1 MVHRARQ
8 FKIASQPLNEFNDME
23 KSLGEIVWRQSRTR
37 TYFAPYI
44 LLWGQAEGG
53 RMSFI
58 GRNTGTDF
66 STPLEILQ
74 SSSTRNRREIKRRR
88 AVDQGSSIN

>member
-8 FKIASQPLNEFNDME
+8 FKIASQPLNEINDME

-58 GRNTGTDF
+58 GRNTDF